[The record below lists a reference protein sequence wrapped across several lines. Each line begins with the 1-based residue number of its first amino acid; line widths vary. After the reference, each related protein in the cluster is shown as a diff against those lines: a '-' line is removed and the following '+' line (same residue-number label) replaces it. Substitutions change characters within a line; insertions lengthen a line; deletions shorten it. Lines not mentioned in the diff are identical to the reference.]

1 MLIIYILY
9 TNNCIDRIGAGYSVC
24 TVCDVCAYRI
34 GAIGQR
40 DCRYEERETEGYRER
55 EVERKGEE

>member
-1 MLIIYILY
+1 M
-9 TNNCIDRIGAGYSVC
+9 C
-24 TVCDVCAYRI
+24 VCDICAYRI